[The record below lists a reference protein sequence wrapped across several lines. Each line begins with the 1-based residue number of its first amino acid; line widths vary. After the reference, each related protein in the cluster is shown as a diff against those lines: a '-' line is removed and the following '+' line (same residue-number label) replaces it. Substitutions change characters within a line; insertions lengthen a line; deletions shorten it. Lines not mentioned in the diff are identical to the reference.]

1 MADFFIKRPILSIC
15 LSVIIVLLGAFSILR
30 LPISEYPDIIP
41 PSIQVTA
48 TYPGADCETVVKS
61 IASPI
66 EQQMSGVDGMSY
78 MTSVNTNNG
87 QMSMMILF
95 EIGTEANM
103 DQVLSYLRY
112 GQATS
117 QLPSEVS
124 ALGVSL
130 RKTSGLPALVVSLY
144 SPQGT
149 YDGLWLAN
157 YAYINMVDAIK
168 RVPGV
173 GDVQV
178 FGAGR
183 YAMRIWLNPEKM
195 AALNITARDV
205 MLAVQ
210 AQNAVNPAGKIGA
223 QPAPPDQQLSF
234 TVKAPGRLTSV
245 KEFENIVVRGQDSS
259 IVRVGDIARVELGS
273 ETYSLSSSVNGM
285 PAASIGIY
293 EAPGGNAIQLVD
305 NIKALLKNTDMPPG
319 MDYLVS
325 LDSTLAVRAGIEDI
339 VSTLVIALG
348 LVVLVVFIF
357 LQGWRG
363 TLIPAF
369 AVPVSIVGAFIA
381 FPLFGFSINT
391 ICLMGLVLAIGLV
404 VDDAI
409 VVVEA
414 VKNHISNGE
423 KPLQATIAAMK
434 EVSGPIVSTALVI
447 SCVFIPTLLLP
458 GVTGK
463 LFEQFAVTIGMSI
476 IISAFCALSLSPT
489 LSAGLLRGGKADSIP
504 LLGPFFKLFNKGFN
518 KARDWYVE
526 ICARLIRHMWLS
538 ILLLAA
544 MTALLFP
551 LAKLIPSGFLPNED
565 QGYLFGGVELPD
577 NTSLNVTADT
587 AARIEKIIREDP
599 GVDVVTTVNGFNLI
613 SSVQSSSNSFFFISL
628 KPWSERTA
636 PGMTADGIAARLK
649 SRLNAE
655 ISSGVAYVVPPP
667 PLPGV
672 GTSGDVTFLLE
683 DRQGIGEKF
692 LAANTSKFIEAAE
705 KRPEIADISNFMSPS
720 NLQYNLNVNT
730 EQATLQNMDVDEIY
744 ATIQAYMGST
754 FLNNFNIYGQ
764 EWQVYMQADAPYR
777 DSIDKLSMFYV
788 RNNEGDPVP
797 LDSVINVTHGWA
809 PEFLIR
815 QNMFNSSQLN
825 VTPAPGYSSGQ
836 VMNALEEVFAQTMP
850 SGMGYDYSGMS
861 YQEKQAQKGIT
872 IGMIFAASAV
882 FVFLIL
888 ASLYESW
895 SLPVAV
901 FMTAP
906 IAILGAFLALWITG
920 LDLNIYSEIG
930 LIVLIALAAKN
941 AILIVEFAVL
951 ELRQGTDLLTATL
964 DAARIRLRPILM
976 TSIAFIMGC
985 LPLAVA
991 TGAGAA
997 ARQVV
1002 GVGVIGGM
1010 ITAVFIGV
1018 FFIPSF
1024 FYLIAKLAG
1033 LDKKAAR
1040 KLQEKEQGAPAPAK
1054 QAE

>member
-423 KPLQATIAAMK
+423 RK
-434 EVSGPIVSTALVI
+434 
-447 SCVFIPTLLLP
+447 
-458 GVTGK
+458 
-463 LFEQFAVTIGMSI
+463 
-476 IISAFCALSLSPT
+476 
-489 LSAGLLRGGKADSIP
+489 
-504 LLGPFFKLFNKGFN
+504 
-518 KARDWYVE
+518 Y
-526 ICARLIRHMWLS
+526 
-538 ILLLAA
+538 
-544 MTALLFP
+544 
-551 LAKLIPSGFLPNED
+551 
-565 QGYLFGGVELPD
+565 
-577 NTSLNVTADT
+577 
-587 AARIEKIIREDP
+587 
-599 GVDVVTTVNGFNLI
+599 
-613 SSVQSSSNSFFFISL
+613 
-628 KPWSERTA
+628 
-636 PGMTADGIAARLK
+636 
-649 SRLNAE
+649 
-655 ISSGVAYVVPPP
+655 
-667 PLPGV
+667 
-672 GTSGDVTFLLE
+672 
-683 DRQGIGEKF
+683 
-692 LAANTSKFIEAAE
+692 
-705 KRPEIADISNFMSPS
+705 
-720 NLQYNLNVNT
+720 
-730 EQATLQNMDVDEIY
+730 
-744 ATIQAYMGST
+744 
-754 FLNNFNIYGQ
+754 
-764 EWQVYMQADAPYR
+764 
-777 DSIDKLSMFYV
+777 
-788 RNNEGDPVP
+788 
-797 LDSVINVTHGWA
+797 
-809 PEFLIR
+809 
-815 QNMFNSSQLN
+815 
-825 VTPAPGYSSGQ
+825 PAPSS
-836 VMNALEEVFAQTMP
+836 
-850 SGMGYDYSGMS
+850 
-861 YQEKQAQKGIT
+861 
-872 IGMIFAASAV
+872 
-882 FVFLIL
+882 
-888 ASLYESW
+888 
-895 SLPVAV
+895 
-901 FMTAP
+901 
-906 IAILGAFLALWITG
+906 
-920 LDLNIYSEIG
+920 
-930 LIVLIALAAKN
+930 
-941 AILIVEFAVL
+941 
-951 ELRQGTDLLTATL
+951 
-964 DAARIRLRPILM
+964 ARRW
-976 TSIAFIMGC
+976 
-985 LPLAVA
+985 
-991 TGAGAA
+991 
-997 ARQVV
+997 
-1002 GVGVIGGM
+1002 
-1010 ITAVFIGV
+1010 
-1018 FFIPSF
+1018 
-1024 FYLIAKLAG
+1024 
-1033 LDKKAAR
+1033 
-1040 KLQEKEQGAPAPAK
+1040 
-1054 QAE
+1054 

>member
-305 NIKALLKNTDMPPG
+305 NIKDLLKNTDMPPG

-325 LDSTLAVRAGIEDI
+325 LDSALAVRAGSEDI

-348 LVVLVVFIF
+348 LVMLVVFIF

-363 TLIPAF
+363 TLIPAY

-414 VKNHISNGE
+414 VQEHIDKGLNPRMASF
-423 KPLQATIAAMK
+423 AAMQ
-434 EVSGPIVSTALVI
+434 EVSGPVIAIALVLAA
-447 SCVFIPTLLLP
+447 VFLPSLLLE
-458 GVTGK
+458 GITGT
-463 LFEQFAVTIGMSI
+463 LFKQFAVTIAISML
-476 IISAFCALSLSPT
+476 ISAFNALTLSPALCALLLKPRNAGRKSLFSPFHRLFNWCYGRVSNGYT
-489 LSAGLLRGGKADSIP
+489 RMCGSLARKLAISIP
-504 LLGPFFKLFNKGFN
+504 LL
-518 KARDWYVE
+518 
-526 ICARLIRHMWLS
+526 
-538 ILLLAA
+538 
-544 MTALLFP
+544 LLFWGAVAP
-551 LAKLIPSGFLPNED
+551 VAERVPGGFLPDED
-565 QGYLFGGVELPD
+565 QGFLLACLILKP
-577 NTSLNVTADT
+577 NTSLQVAYEQDKKFE
-587 AARIEKIIREDP
+587 AALQDP
-599 GVDVVTTVNGFNLI
+599 AVKNLTTVVGLNILN
-613 SSVQSSSNSFFFISL
+613 SVQTPGACIAYIEL
-628 KPWSERTA
+628 KDWRER
-636 PGMTADGIAARLK
+636 P
-649 SRLNAE
+649 
-655 ISSGVAYVVPPP
+655 
-667 PLPGV
+667 
-672 GTSGDVTFLLE
+672 
-683 DRQGIGEKF
+683 
-692 LAANTSKFIEAAE
+692 
-705 KRPEIADISNFMSPS
+705 
-720 NLQYNLNVNT
+720 
-730 EQATLQNMDVDEIY
+730 
-744 ATIQAYMGST
+744 
-754 FLNNFNIYGQ
+754 
-764 EWQVYMQADAPYR
+764 
-777 DSIDKLSMFYV
+777 
-788 RNNEGDPVP
+788 
-797 LDSVINVTHGWA
+797 
-809 PEFLIR
+809 
-815 QNMFNSSQLN
+815 
-825 VTPAPGYSSGQ
+825 
-836 VMNALEEVFAQTMP
+836 
-850 SGMGYDYSGMS
+850 
-861 YQEKQAQKGIT
+861 
-872 IGMIFAASAV
+872 
-882 FVFLIL
+882 
-888 ASLYESW
+888 
-895 SLPVAV
+895 
-901 FMTAP
+901 
-906 IAILGAFLALWITG
+906 
-920 LDLNIYSEIG
+920 
-930 LIVLIALAAKN
+930 
-941 AILIVEFAVL
+941 
-951 ELRQGTDLLTATL
+951 
-964 DAARIRLRPILM
+964 
-976 TSIAFIMGC
+976 
-985 LPLAVA
+985 
-991 TGAGAA
+991 
-997 ARQVV
+997 
-1002 GVGVIGGM
+1002 
-1010 ITAVFIGV
+1010 
-1018 FFIPSF
+1018 
-1024 FYLIAKLAG
+1024 
-1033 LDKKAAR
+1033 
-1040 KLQEKEQGAPAPAK
+1040 
-1054 QAE
+1054 